1 MSLSK
6 EQIEK
11 IKSYESQI
19 TTIEDFAE
27 AVRKTVTQYL
37 GYTGNKGFINMIRE
51 IFQNSA
57 DELMKD
63 DSPCDEIWTAFS
75 EENQEFM
82 VKDNGRG
89 IPHDSLIRVFSSQH
103 TSSNYNKKPGEFSSG
118 RHGVGAKVTNACAE
132 FFIVDSYILGKG
144 KRVEFHWGDPK
155 TAKVTKLPDEKGR
168 QGTQITFSPI
178 VDVMGET
185 TVTCEDVLHLISAL
199 TPLLKQ
205 GAKINF
211 IGKKRDGGV
220 VKDVIINKD
229 GLMDGL
235 ISIMKKPIIA
245 PIRFGAL
252 RDDKMMKAEIAFTFD
267 SDNDNEI
274 IKSYG
279 NFCPT
284 RDGTHVEGFLSGMS
298 KFFREYM
305 NKFYLS
311 EKSKLNITNSD
322 VRVGLKAIVT
332 CSHMTPEFTGQSK
345 EIISNADLVPFVRDL
360 TIASLEDWAKRN
372 NNDLQKICKYFK
384 EIAEIRTRS
393 ENERVKVKAKQVS
406 TITGL
411 PKKFIKPTGKK
422 NLELFIMEGDSAVGP
437 AKNNRDNTRQGL
449 FPIRGKIVNAM
460 AATRE
465 KVAANEEVAAITAII
480 GAGFGRTFNIE
491 KCKWEK
497 IIIATDADP
506 DGAHI
511 RSLLLKFFLLYMQP
525 LITAGRLY
533 ATVPPLYGA
542 KINGKIKYFTD
553 RTEYNKYLQKE
564 FFKIHKLELAN
575 KTKLTESDVIKLLD
589 RNTNYIR
596 DIDAVANSFAIDIK
610 LLEKILVLYSNKVAF
625 DSKEFKKIIES
636 QYPFLKVTKT
646 GIEGLVDSK
655 YQTIYFSETL
665 IDACKYVLGYI
676 AKSPNEYLVDGN
688 AVSLYGLMEE
698 FNKVSP
704 PSVTRY
710 KGLGEMN
717 GDQLFNSTL
726 DPSDKGNRVLIRYT
740 LEDIKYE
747 LDKMKDIEDDKL
759 QLMKDVD
766 VTQYVF

>member
-155 TAKVTKLPDEKGR
+155 TAKVSKLPDEKGR

-345 EIISNADLVPFVRDL
+345 EIISNGTFC
-360 TIASLEDWAKRN
+360 KRS
-372 NNDLQKICKYFK
+372 YY
-384 EIAEIRTRS
+384 R
-393 ENERVKVKAKQVS
+393 
-406 TITGL
+406 
-411 PKKFIKPTGKK
+411 
-422 NLELFIMEGDSAVGP
+422 
-437 AKNNRDNTRQGL
+437 
-449 FPIRGKIVNAM
+449 
-460 AATRE
+460 
-465 KVAANEEVAAITAII
+465 
-480 GAGFGRTFNIE
+480 
-491 KCKWEK
+491 
-497 IIIATDADP
+497 
-506 DGAHI
+506 
-511 RSLLLKFFLLYMQP
+511 
-525 LITAGRLY
+525 
-533 ATVPPLYGA
+533 
-542 KINGKIKYFTD
+542 
-553 RTEYNKYLQKE
+553 
-564 FFKIHKLELAN
+564 
-575 KTKLTESDVIKLLD
+575 
-589 RNTNYIR
+589 
-596 DIDAVANSFAIDIK
+596 
-610 LLEKILVLYSNKVAF
+610 
-625 DSKEFKKIIES
+625 
-636 QYPFLKVTKT
+636 
-646 GIEGLVDSK
+646 
-655 YQTIYFSETL
+655 
-665 IDACKYVLGYI
+665 
-676 AKSPNEYLVDGN
+676 
-688 AVSLYGLMEE
+688 
-698 FNKVSP
+698 
-704 PSVTRY
+704 
-710 KGLGEMN
+710 
-717 GDQLFNSTL
+717 
-726 DPSDKGNRVLIRYT
+726 
-740 LEDIKYE
+740 
-747 LDKMKDIEDDKL
+747 
-759 QLMKDVD
+759 
-766 VTQYVF
+766 